1 MMNKWTTATIVALT
15 MALSTG
21 ASSEPKQEDV
31 GKPEARVFGEINQA
45 FSTTQS
51 GNSDFISGVNDSFF
65 GVDVDWESEQLKYF
79 AKISADVDI
88 NNNTNNR
95 LETRDAFV
103 GVERGP
109 LTISFGRQMNV
120 RGKIREATVGIFE
133 GPNNFKT
140 QNEGRAG
147 QTLKTKYRFDD
158 FTLVGTVTTDFG
170 SNNRKLESW
179 EIGSAYSFSDD
190 INMVSGF
197 AQDKDTGQNTIIGGV
212 NYTYGNLLFG
222 GSYER
227 ALKDV
232 VKLGK
237 GTFNLVAALERG
249 KQTYKAGF
257 QTVEKGSETYLV
269 EAVHDF
275 NSAGAIYAN
284 AEHIT
289 EGSLENYTIGIS
301 FKF

>member
-1 MMNKWTTATIVALT
+1 MKTFTTATIVALT

-21 ASSEPKQEDV
+21 ASSEPNQEDI
-31 GKPEARVFGEINQA
+31 GKPEARIFGEINQA
-45 FSTTQS
+45 FSTNQK
-51 GNSDFISGVNDSFF
+51 GNSDFIPGVNDSFF
-65 GVDVDWESEQLKYF
+65 GVDINWANEETKYF
-79 AKISADVDI
+79 AKMSADVDI
-88 NNNTNNR
+88 NNSTNNR
-95 LETRDAFV
+95 LSTRDAFA

-109 LTISFGRQMNV
+109 FHISFGRQMNV

-133 GPNNFKT
+133 GPNNFGT
-140 QNEGRAG
+140 QNVGRAG
-147 QTLKTKYRFDD
+147 QTLKTKYKFDD

-179 EIGSAYSFSDD
+179 ELGSAYSFSED

-197 AQDKDTGQNTIIGGV
+197 AQDKDTGQNTVIGGV

-222 GSYER
+222 ASYER

-237 GTFNLVAALERG
+237 GTFNLVSALERG

-257 QTVEKGSETYLV
+257 QTIEKGTKTYLL

-275 NSAGAIYAN
+275 NSAGAVYAN

-289 EGSLENYTIGIS
+289 EGSLENYTIGIRLR
-301 FKF
+301 F